1 MKETFNYG
9 FPYPECNP
17 PLTKDISDIEQFR
30 DLALAVDAEV
40 ERIATLADDT
50 IVNPDA
56 AVMFEQSPAGPF
68 NNGDQLTFSFLNFD
82 NTGGQ
87 LVDLVN
93 DRFTIRQTGFYYVTC
108 FINPNIFSATGNCGV
123 VFRTNGVDGPRHDQA
138 NSASPISTHLS
149 AQEVMRLN
157 AGDNITF
164 EYRGVS
170 FSPGLVLVG
179 MYRLV

>member
-9 FPYPECNP
+9 FPFPECAP
-17 PLTKDISDIEQFR
+17 PLTKDIADIEQFR
-30 DLALAVDAEV
+30 DLALAVDLEV

-50 IVNPDA
+50 IINPDA
-56 AVMFEQSPAGPF
+56 AVMFAQTGGPYA
-68 NNGDQLTFSFLNFD
+68 NGDQLLFTNLNFD

-87 LVDLVN
+87 LVDLAN
-93 DRFTIRQTGFYYVTC
+93 DRFTIRATGFYYVTC
-108 FINPNIFSATGNCGV
+108 FVNPNIFSATGNVGV
-123 VFRTNGVDGPRHDQA
+123 VFRTNGVDGPRHGQA
-138 NSASPISTHLS
+138 NSASPISTHMS

-170 FSPGLVLVG
+170 FSPGLILAG

>member
-1 MKETFNYG
+1 MKATFNYNL
-9 FPYPECNP
+9 PYPECSP

-50 IVNPDA
+50 IINPDA
-56 AVMFEQSPAGPF
+56 AVMFEQSPNPIVS
-68 NNGDQLTFSFLNFD
+68 GDQIPFGFLNFD

-93 DRFTIRQTGFYYVTC
+93 DRFTIRATGFYYVTIY
-108 FINPNIFSATGNCGV
+108 INPNAFGTGMNSGV
-123 VFRTNGVDGPRHDQA
+123 IFRTNGVDGPRHDQA
-138 NSASPISTHLS
+138 NSSTPVTTHVS

-164 EYRGVS
+164 EYRGS
-170 FSPGLVLVG
+170 TFTPGLILAG

>member
-17 PLTKDISDIEQFR
+17 PLTKDIADIAQFR
-30 DLALAVDAEV
+30 DLALDVDAEV
-40 ERIATLADDT
+40 ERVATLADDI

-56 AVMFEQSPAGPF
+56 AVMFANPGASIA
-68 NNGDQLTFSFLNFD
+68 NGDQYYFDALNFD

-87 LVDLVN
+87 LVDLPN
-93 DRFTIRQTGFYYVTC
+93 DRFTIRQTGFYYVT
-108 FINPNIFSATGNCGV
+108 IYVNLNLFSAGGNAGV
-123 VFRTNGVDGPRHDQA
+123 VFRTNGIDGPRHDQG
-138 NSASPISTHLS
+138 NSSSPIPTHVS

-164 EYRGVS
+164 EHRGVT
-170 FSPGLVLVG
+170 FTPALILAG
-179 MYRLV
+179 MYRMV